1 MNSLAHEQSLLLQ
14 ALFGGSQVQDL
25 RACLHSH
32 QSQRGLQAYQAN
44 GLALAER
51 ALTGA
56 YPAIAQLIGGESF
69 GPLAHHFWRQYP
81 PLRGDMAEWGGEL
94 ADFLEAAPQLADEPF
109 LGDVARIEWAL
120 HCAGTAPD
128 AVPDLPSFALLSESS
143 SATLVLSA
151 GVALFESSY
160 PVVSLVNAHI
170 SDEPSLAHAAALL
183 QSGAA
188 EYALVWR
195 QGYKPRVRTS
205 SAAEQALIRALL
217 AGLTL
222 ENALDAAL
230 AESAPEAF
238 DFNHWLG
245 QAVQTGLV
253 IAASAQSS
261 MKSPEEK
268 PTRKT

>member
-1 MNSLAHEQSLLLQ
+1 MSTSLAHEQSLLLQ
-14 ALFGGSQVQDL
+14 TLFGGSQNQHL
-25 RACLHSH
+25 RACLHRH
-32 QSQRGLQAYQAN
+32 QAQRGLQAYQAN

-51 ALTGA
+51 ALTAA
-56 YPAIAQLIGGESF
+56 YPAVAQLIGEESF

-81 PLRGDMAEWGGEL
+81 PLRGDMAEGGAEL

-120 HCAGTAPD
+120 HRASTAAD
-128 AVPDLPSFALLSESS
+128 SVSDLPSFALLSESS

-151 GVALFESSY
+151 GVAGFASQY

-170 SDEPSLAHAAALL
+170 MSEPSLIQAAALL

-195 QGYKPRVRTS
+195 QGFKPRVRTS
-205 SAAEQALIRALL
+205 SAAEHELVRALQ

-230 AESAPEAF
+230 EEPASDAF
-238 DFNHWLG
+238 DFNQWLG

-253 IAASAQSS
+253 IAACAQHHID
-261 MKSPEEK
+261 SPE
-268 PTRKT
+268 